1 MVFYNVDHKTCS
13 FVKFTQKI
21 NSSIK
26 TKYCSGQRN
35 TYITF
40 SFPVMMKDKTEYL
53 KIIFK
58 NGSEKKLKIQN
69 VSLYH
74 YMDQTNL
81 FRY

>member
-1 MVFYNVDHKTCS
+1 M
-13 FVKFTQKI
+13 KFTQKI

-58 NGSEKKLKIQN
+58 NGSEKKIEN
-69 VSLYH
+69 PERFFVPLYGP
-74 YMDQTNL
+74 DKPFPL
-81 FRY
+81 LIID